1 MACMPAYGHVKVVV
15 FWGIIN
21 MLRLIKVCRLSVVM
35 ALMFSGIDLLPDA
48 IAADNAK
55 ATQYYS
61 LYDDGGEHAAD
72 VCDTSNKLPKK
83 LSKTLLKTKL
93 NSYLG
98 SEQIEFSEKNEASI
112 DAFEHYF
119 SNAADCKAAVKQLQK
134 EYGY

>member
-1 MACMPAYGHVKVVV
+1 MLGSLNACR
-15 FWGIIN
+15 F
-21 MLRLIKVCRLSVVM
+21 SVAI
-35 ALMFSGIDLLPDA
+35 ALMLSGLVLLPNA

-55 ATQYYS
+55 TAQYYS

-72 VCDTSNKLPKK
+72 VCAIRNKLPKK
-83 LSKTLLKTKL
+83 LSKTQLKTKL
-93 NSYLG
+93 KSYLG

-119 SNAADCKAAVKQLQK
+119 SSAADCKAAVRQLQK

>member
-15 FWGIIN
+15 FWGIID
-21 MLRLIKVCRLSVVM
+21 MLRLINICRLSVAVMLSNM
-35 ALMFSGIDLLPDA
+35 ALLPNA

-55 ATQYYS
+55 TAQYYS

-72 VCDTSNKLPKK
+72 ACNTRNKLPKK
-83 LSKTLLKTKL
+83 LSKTQLKTKL
-93 NSYLG
+93 KSYLG

-119 SNAADCKAAVKQLQK
+119 SNSADCKAAVRQLQK

>member
-1 MACMPAYGHVKVVV
+1 M
-15 FWGIIN
+15 IIS
-21 MLRLIKVCRLSVVM
+21 CM
-35 ALMFSGIDLLPDA
+35 ALLPNA

-72 VCDTSNKLPKK
+72 ACDTRNKLPKK
-83 LSKTLLKTKL
+83 LSKTHLKTKL
-93 NSYLG
+93 KTYLG

-119 SNAADCKAAVKQLQK
+119 STAVDCKAAVKQLQK

>member
-1 MACMPAYGHVKVVV
+1 MPAYGHVKVVV
-15 FWGIIN
+15 FWGIID
-21 MLRLIKVCRLSVVM
+21 MLRPINICRLSVAVMFSSM
-35 ALMFSGIDLLPDA
+35 ALLPNA

-61 LYDDGGEHAAD
+61 LYDDGGEHAASA
-72 VCDTSNKLPKK
+72 CDTRNKLPKK
-83 LSKTLLKTKL
+83 LSKTRLKTKL

-119 SNAADCKAAVKQLQK
+119 SNAADCKVAVKQLQK